1 MRQGPH
7 HFQTLVEPYIRIS
20 YNRDL
25 DPTAQ
30 TFLATKKHGLPIV
43 QTDDP
48 TTEELLHF
56 LEISQLAARAGGD
69 CLLKWLGRAEV
80 SQKGPRDFVT
90 EADIEAQTIIQKILL
105 DRFPDHQFVGEESSA
120 ARNVSADSDEYCW
133 IVDPLDGTT
142 NFIHQLRSFAVSI
155 ALYRSG
161 KLLVG
166 TVFDPL
172 LDECYSAATGQGATL
187 NGKPIQSSTC
197 TAVKDALLVFS
208 LPAGV
213 KSDDPQVLR
222 FIRVVE
228 QASSLRRLG
237 SAALNLCYVA
247 CGRTDG
253 YWANCLKSWDV
264 AAGWLILEEAGGVIS
279 DYHGAKPDLNN
290 PCFCIAATEELIQEL
305 RPLLAI
311 D

>member
-1 MRQGPH
+1 VP
-7 HFQTLVEPYIRIS
+7 TDE
-20 YNRDL
+20 
-25 DPTAQ
+25 PTA
-30 TFLATKKHGLPIV
+30 
-43 QTDDP
+43 
-48 TTEELLHF
+48 EELSQF
-56 LEISQLAARAGGD
+56 LEIAQQAARAGGE
-69 CLLKWLGRAEV
+69 CLMKWLGQAEV

-90 EADIEAQTIIQKILL
+90 EADIEAQEIIRKILL

-120 ARNVSADSDEYCW
+120 ARNVSVDSNDYCW

-172 LDECYSAATGQGATL
+172 LDECYSAAAGQGATL
-187 NGKPIQSSTC
+187 NGKPIQSSDC
-197 TAVKDALLVFS
+197 TAVRDALLVFS

-228 QASSLRRLG
+228 QAASLRRLG

-264 AAGWLILEEAGGVIS
+264 AAGWLILEEAGGVIT
-279 DYHGAKPDLNN
+279 DYHGQKPDLNN

-305 RPLLAI
+305 RPLLNV

>member
-1 MRQGPH
+1 VPIA
-7 HFQTLVEPYIRIS
+7 E
-20 YNRDL
+20 
-25 DPTAQ
+25 PTA
-30 TFLATKKHGLPIV
+30 
-43 QTDDP
+43 
-48 TTEELLHF
+48 EELSHF
-56 LEISQLAARAGGD
+56 LEISQQAARAGGD
-69 CLLKWLGRAEV
+69 CLMKWLGHAEV

-90 EADIEAQTIIQKILL
+90 EADIESQTIIQKILL
-105 DRFPDHQFVGEESSA
+105 DSFPDHQFVGEESEA
-120 ARNVSADSDEYCW
+120 ARNISAESEEYCW

-172 LDECYSAATGQGATL
+172 LDECYCAALGQGATL
-187 NGKPIQSSTC
+187 NGKPIRTSDC
-197 TAVKDALLVFS
+197 TAVNDALLVFS
-208 LPAGV
+208 LSAGV
-213 KSDDPQVLR
+213 KSDDPQVRR

-228 QASSLRRLG
+228 RASSLRRLG

-279 DYHGAKPDLNN
+279 DYDGKKPDLNK
-290 PCFCIAATEELIQEL
+290 PCFCIAATDELLQDL

-311 D
+311 E